1 MEESVAERFGREAED
16 ENFDWQR
23 HWSQIE
29 FPNWARRREQVQ
41 VMALHLRNLH
51 VQDIEESKFWMV
63 LWQKTGFGGNKWRTQ
78 YITPDG
84 SKTSNEVRLHAKKK
98 NSAQYSPRRKG
109 ARKVYHRGFCPDSI
123 E

>member
-1 MEESVAERFGREAED
+1 MSGNKTTNSRSHEKQVKVEESVAERFGREAED

-98 NSAQYSPRRKG
+98 KLSAIFSW
-109 ARKVYHRGFCPDSI
+109 
-123 E
+123 